1 MGLFGRSNGGGRRRA
16 SRESLPMPALVSTVR
31 QTRMPAV
38 VVDLSATGVRL
49 RASSLPKPEDAVSVR
64 MDCVRAFGIVAWSEA
79 GECGV
84 AFEPPLPEF
93 EVERLRREVK
103 TATLTFDGL
112 DETLAA
118 QDWSSGVAR

>member
-1 MGLFGRSNGGGRRRA
+1 MGLFGRSSGGGRRRA
-16 SRESLPMPALVSTVR
+16 SRKTLPMPALVSTVQ
-31 QTRMPAV
+31 QTRMAV
-38 VVDLSATGVRL
+38 LVDLSATGARL
-49 RASSLPKPEDAVSVR
+49 RGSGLPRPEDAVSLR

-84 AFEPPLPEF
+84 AFDPPLPDF

-103 TATLTFDGL
+103 VATLTSDGL
-112 DETLAA
+112 EETLAL